1 MFEIPFLME
10 FFTAIADGFKLTCER
25 TWFELDSIHF
35 SPQTKPVM
43 TTCPH
48 ESQQSC

>member
-1 MFEIPFLME
+1 ME
-10 FFTAIADGFKLTCER
+10 FFTAIAVGFKLTCER

-43 TTCPH
+43 TTSPH
-48 ESQQSC
+48 ESQQSS